1 MNSLEQDEKAFKKL
15 AVIIVSAVLLL
26 MGVLIFFFGSMYSVK
41 TGEVAVI
48 SKFGKVNRISR
59 DGLHFKLPFIESK
72 SIIETRERLYT
83 FNSNNPE
90 KQKGLLVSTK
100 DLQSV
105 SVEISVQASINDP
118 EKLYRAFQGHHEE
131 RFIRPRIREVVQSNI
146 AKYTIEEFVSKRSEI
161 SQLLFQDLKDDFE
174 KYGVLMANVS
184 ITDHDFSDAYEKAVE
199 AKKVAEQEVEKTRF
213 QTQKQQVEAENK
225 VKVAEFAVKE
235 KELEAKANAVMSQSL
250 TPQLLEKMKY
260 EKWDGKLPQVQGGN
274 PIIKIEQNK

>member
-1 MNSLEQDEKAFKKL
+1 MTQRSFIE
-15 AVIIVSAVLLL
+15 
-26 MGVLIFFFGSMYSVK
+26 
-41 TGEVAVI
+41 
-48 SKFGKVNRISR
+48 
-59 DGLHFKLPFIESK
+59 HFKDTTK
-72 SIIETRERLYT
+72 SVL
-83 FNSNNPE
+83 FA
-90 KQKGLLVSTK
+90 Q
-100 DLQSV
+100 
-105 SVEISVQASINDP
+105 
-118 EKLYRAFQGHHEE
+118 
-131 RFIRPRIREVVQSNI
+131 
-146 AKYTIEEFVSKRSEI
+146 EFVKQFSRT
-161 SQLLFQDLKDDFE
+161 
-174 KYGVLMANVS
+174 